1 MAGMDIPKP
10 DQLDNASQGLR
21 IIAHPVR
28 LQILCNLL
36 EEPMNVSELMSQI
49 DISQPVLSQ
58 HLAKLRMLN
67 VLSCDRQGKQVFY
80 HLADPRFSDIIAAV
94 KTVYC
99 QGDNGVDK
107 QGGPL

>member
-1 MAGMDIPKP
+1 MDIPKP
-10 DQLDNASQGLR
+10 DQLDSASQGLR

-36 EEPMNVSELMSQI
+36 DGPMNVSELI
-49 DISQPVLSQ
+49 TRIEISQPVLSQ

-80 HLADPRFSDIIAAV
+80 RLADPKFSDIIAAV

-99 QGDNGVDK
+99 QKVNGTEK
-107 QGGPL
+107 GAPL

>member
-1 MAGMDIPKP
+1 MMAVDIPRP
-10 DQLDNASQGLR
+10 DQLDSASQGLR

-36 EEPMNVSELMSQI
+36 EGPMNVSDLI
-49 DISQPVLSQ
+49 TRIKISQPVLSQ

-80 HLADPRFSDIIAAV
+80 RLADPRFSDIIAAV

-99 QGDNGVDK
+99 QEANDSDK
-107 QGGPL
+107 GAPS

>member
-1 MAGMDIPKP
+1 MNDIPRQ

-21 IIAHPVR
+21 VIAHPVR
-28 LQILCNLL
+28 LQILCNLI
-36 EEPMNVSELMSQI
+36 ERAMNVSELKERI

-67 VLSCDRQGKQVFY
+67 VLSCERQGKLVFY
-80 HLADPRFSDIIAAV
+80 RLADPSYSAIISAV

-99 QGDNGVDK
+99 QEAHNNEKGV
-107 QGGPL
+107 Q

>member
-1 MAGMDIPKP
+1 MIALMDIPEQ

-21 IIAHPVR
+21 VIAHPVR

-36 EEPMNVSELMSQI
+36 ERPMNVSELKEHI

-67 VLSCDRQGKQVFY
+67 ILNCERQGKLVFY
-80 HLADPRFSDIIAAV
+80 RLANPAYSAIISAIRI
-94 KTVYC
+94 VYC
-99 QGDNGVDK
+99 QEANTADK
-107 QGGPL
+107 GAP